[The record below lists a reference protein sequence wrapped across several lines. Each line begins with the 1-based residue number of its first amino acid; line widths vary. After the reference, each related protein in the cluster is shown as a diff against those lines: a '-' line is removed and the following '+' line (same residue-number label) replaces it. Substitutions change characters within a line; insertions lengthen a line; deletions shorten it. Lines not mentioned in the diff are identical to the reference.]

1 MREKNREGGRNER
14 VVSLVAMT
22 ILSVGWCLAQERE
35 TGRRGVLTPEHI
47 AQMRTVTSAVVSP
60 DGNAAAYTLAVPRR
74 PFSEEDGPA
83 WQELHVVNAQG
94 GSRAF
99 ITGKVNVTR
108 VDWRPDGGGISFLAK
123 RGDDTET
130 ALYVIPLDGGEAWR
144 ALSHETGIRD
154 YSWSPDGR
162 RVAFLG
168 TEAESEQQRKRKEKG
183 FAPDIYEEDW
193 RPVRVWIAAVSE
205 PEEDWLNDVEPEKRA
220 LALEGSAYALG
231 WDPTGALL
239 AVALAP
245 TALVDDDLMNQRVV
259 LVRVDDAVV
268 EGHVETSGK
277 IGRFAWSPGG
287 EHLAVVAAEDRHDP
301 REGRLVVAGRGGG
314 AVRELVPDY
323 EGHIWSFA
331 WRDARTLVYVGEEG
345 IWNTL
350 NSVGLDGADRT
361 SLLAAGE
368 RVFGQL
374 SLSRDGRTGVV
385 IGQDATHPEEV
396 YAVDPGGGDLRRLTV
411 HNKWLSRLRLAPQE
425 AVRYEARD
433 GLELEGV
440 LIRPLDEETG
450 RRYPL
455 ILSVHGGPEAHEAN
469 GWKTSYSRPG
479 QVAAARGFAVFY
491 PNYRGSTG
499 RGVAFSKLGQAD
511 YAGKEFDDLVDAVRH
526 LVAIGLVDEQRVG
539 VTGGSYGGYATAWC
553 ATRLTE
559 HFAAGVM
566 FVGLSDLVSK
576 FGTTDIPEEMTLVH
590 ARKLPWEDWDFFM
603 ERSPIRHAG
612 QSRTPLLIL
621 HGKADPRVHVSQSLE
636 LYRYLKTWTKT
647 PVRLVLYPGE
657 GHGNARA
664 ASRLDY
670 QLRMLQWFEH
680 YLSGARGD
688 PPSHV
693 LEYPFE
699 EETTE

>member
-1 MREKNREGGRNER
+1 
-14 VVSLVAMT
+14 
-22 ILSVGWCLAQERE
+22 
-35 TGRRGVLTPEHI
+35 
-47 AQMRTVTSAVVSP
+47 
-60 DGNAAAYTLAVPRR
+60 
-74 PFSEEDGPA
+74 
-83 WQELHVVNAQG
+83 
-94 GSRAF
+94 
-99 ITGKVNVTR
+99 
-108 VDWRPDGGGISFLAK
+108 
-123 RGDDTET
+123 
-130 ALYVIPLDGGEAWR
+130 
-144 ALSHETGIRD
+144 
-154 YSWSPDGR
+154 
-162 RVAFLG
+162 
-168 TEAESEQQRKRKEKG
+168 
-183 FAPDIYEEDW
+183 
-193 RPVRVWIAAVSE
+193 VWIAAVSV
-205 PEEDWLNDVEPEKRA
+205 PAEDWGAESEKRV
-220 LALEGSAYALG
+220 LDLEGSAVELD
-231 WDPTGALL
+231 WDPTGERL
-239 AVALAP
+239 AVSLAP
-245 TALVDDDLMNQRVV
+245 TALVDDDLMNQR
-259 LVRVDDAVV
+259 LTIVRVADGSVA
-268 EGHVETSGK
+268 GHVDTPGK
-277 IGRFAWSPGG
+277 LGMFAWCPSGQ
-287 EHLAVVAAEDRHDP
+287 ELALVMGEDRHDP
-301 REGRLVVAGRGGG
+301 REGRLVVTGREGG
-314 AVRELVPDY
+314 AVRELVPNY

-345 IWNTL
+345 VWNTL
-350 NSVGLDGADRT
+350 KSVVIDG
-361 SLLAAGE
+361 GE
-368 RVFGQL
+368 QTTLVAPGEHVFGRV
-374 SLSRDGRTGVV
+374 SLSQDGQAGAV
-385 IGQDATHPEEV
+385 IGQNATHPEEV
-396 YAVDPGGGDLRRLTV
+396 YAVDQRGHGLRRLTT
-411 HNKWLSRLRLAPQE
+411 HNAWLREVRLATQE
-425 AVRYEARD
+425 IVRYQARD

-511 YAGKEFDDLVDAVRH
+511 YAGKEFDDLVDAVKH
-526 LVAIGLVDEQRVG
+526 LVEMGLVDEQRVG

-576 FGTTDIPEEMTLVH
+576 FGTTDIPEEMSLVH
-590 ARKLPWEDWDFFM
+590 ARKMPWDDWDFFV

-621 HGKADPRVHVSQSLE
+621 HGKSDPRVHVSQSLE

-680 YLSGARGD
+680 YLLGARGD
-688 PPSHV
+688 PPPHV

-699 EETTE
+699 ESD